1 MSPRLP
7 ETHYSLEAGS
17 YHLLTQFMN
26 MGEDFSFPLSRRLLE
41 AIDIVTQQ
49 RSVHPNGTGEL
60 CHVDF
65 LISQEET
72 LKG

>member
-1 MSPRLP
+1 
-7 ETHYSLEAGS
+7 
-17 YHLLTQFMN
+17 
-26 MGEDFSFPLSRRLLE
+26 MGKDFTFPLSRRLLE

-65 LISQEET
+65 LMSK
-72 LKG
+72 LNSGDRGLHGYLRKGKP